1 VQRKGVAFNASAG
14 KSEPDAPHRA
24 GSTLPLNR
32 ADADAVGD
40 ALRATLGV
48 GAEDERAAHNCGGD
62 VVEFDEAGRGARSG
76 TSQNDF
82 TTRIEEVEGDA
93 LRIGL
98 KERDERRSPSRRRRP
113 CDRRGKNLKSVR
125 ETCEPAT
132 QRRRTLRIPE
142 EAA

>member
-1 VQRKGVAFNASAG
+1 MQRKGVAFSHPGGDSAVRG
-14 KSEPDAPHRA
+14 PDAARSA
-24 GSTLPLNR
+24 LPLNR

-40 ALRATLGV
+40 ALGTTLGV

-98 KERDERRSPSRRRRP
+98 KEGDERRSPSRRRRL
-113 CDRRGKNLKSVR
+113 CDRRGKILKSVR